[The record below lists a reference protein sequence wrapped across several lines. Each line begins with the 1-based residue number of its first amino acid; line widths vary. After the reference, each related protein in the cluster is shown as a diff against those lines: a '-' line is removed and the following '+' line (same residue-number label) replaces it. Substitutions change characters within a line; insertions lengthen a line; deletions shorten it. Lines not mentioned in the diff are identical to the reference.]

1 MGKFGNDGL
10 RFVGLAL
17 MSTMLARLDLLTSA
31 GINARPTFL
40 GFYISTLHFSIA
52 AFITTEKINESK

>member
-17 MSTMLARLDLLTSA
+17 MSAMLARLDLLTSA

-40 GFYISTLHFSIA
+40 GFYIYTWHFSIA
-52 AFITTEKINESK
+52 AL